1 MSDKFLITMDQLK
14 ALLTENVTAN
24 RLKIVA
30 DVMNTPY
37 KEKTLWD
44 NLDDLLTSLVK
55 WIEDLGEDKKKA
67 KKS

>member
-14 ALLTENVTAN
+14 SLVAEQTGIN
-24 RLKIVA
+24 RLKLATDI
-30 DVMNTPY
+30 MSTPH

-55 WIEDLGEDKKKA
+55 WIEDLGEDKKKV
-67 KKS
+67 KKP